1 MCESWNICLAWSL
14 GDKVLERKVM
24 LEQSMA
30 FMELKKAMINHETS
44 PAPTHWARFGDYR
57 NQLVSKYISNVV
69 LSHII
74 SIHSVKRLVQLDL
87 LFDFMSFFN
96 IHLFVF
102 SKSYFISNPVAQSVP
117 ATWLSKVIF

>member
-1 MCESWNICLAWSL
+1 
-14 GDKVLERKVM
+14 
-24 LEQSMA
+24 MA
-30 FMELKKAMINHETS
+30 MAMAPIELKWAVVNHETS
-44 PAPTHWARFGDYR
+44 LAPTHWVRFGDYR